1 MCATNAHNKAMKDA
15 CSTTAKNRKRKYR
28 RHLLTTQNL
37 ASVRRRFGARP
48 VLELASMFAGSRRVA
63 RHYLFTRLWFTY
75 TYLCLLYIYPLT
87 YIPTCLPSNAHAYL
101 PTSLPTK
108 LSTYQPSNRP
118 TNRPTAQLIDYFQ
131 HIYLHTNQPIYLPT
145 SLPIPSGHLQE
156 LCDNETHITCGV
168 NINKQGETSLS
179 SYVLR

>member
-48 VLELASMFAGSRRVA
+48 VLELASMFAGCRRVA

-108 LSTYQPSNRP
+108 LAAYQPSNRP
-118 TNRPTAQLIDYFQ
+118 TNRPTAQLIDLLSTYLLTYQ
-131 HIYLHTNQPIYLPT
+131 HIHMTACLPT
-145 SLPIPSGHLQE
+145 CILTYQPTNLSTYLSTHSLWAFARIM
-156 LCDNETHITCGV
+156 
-168 NINKQGETSLS
+168 
-179 SYVLR
+179 